1 MKKIIFHI
9 LNVIFIFLYIY
20 PGSVFGFL
28 FYGNSNKQPQIT
40 SDFIV
45 SSNHVYAFM
54 ILSIFG
60 FINYYKSNK
69 ALIVSYLLSASIF
82 LEVLHF
88 KIPNRSF
95 QFSDLFGNI
104 VGVLLAIF
112 IIYLLNYWR
121 KN

>member
-1 MKKIIFHI
+1 MKKLIFHI
-9 LNVIFIFLYIY
+9 LNVIFICSYVY
-20 PGSVFGFL
+20 PGSIFGFL

-40 SDFIV
+40 SDFLV

-54 ILSIFG
+54 LLSIFG

>member
-1 MKKIIFHI
+1 MKKLIFHI
-9 LNVIFIFLYIY
+9 LNVIFISLYIY

-60 FINYYKSNK
+60 FINYYKTNK
-69 ALIVSYLLSASIF
+69 ALIISYLLSASIF

-95 QFSDLFGNI
+95 QFSDLFGNM